1 MHFYTGQ
8 NRPAFSWRALGWAIL
23 YFCFFS
29 TLLQVIIF
37 SSGYSGTNGIR
48 DSL

>member
-37 SSGYSGTNGIR
+37 SSGYSGTNG
-48 DSL
+48 